1 MLIAGEILPVVIVTA
16 GGIFYLSFLVG
27 TWRLFRPKSLALAV
41 LNGIL
46 WPVALPVHFIG
57 DLLHRLLQKADRRMK
72 GDSTSPST
80 DTVAELKRV
89 SQQIEEVREELR
101 SLAEAMAKPNKKRA
115 WTEMVEVDDEKIPQE
130 VIKEAF

>member
-80 DTVAELKRV
+80 DTVAELKRHV

-115 WTEMVEVDDEKIPQE
+115 RTEMVEADDIPQE

>member
-72 GDSTSPST
+72 GDSTSPY
-80 DTVAELKRV
+80 
-89 SQQIEEVREELR
+89 
-101 SLAEAMAKPNKKRA
+101 KKRA
-115 WTEMVEVDDEKIPQE
+115 RKSQPKPKQEVIQPEMVEADDIPQE